1 MRGLSVGISGLI
13 LLGLVAPASAD
24 VIISQLYGGGGN
36 TGATYKNDF
45 IELLNTGSSVVSI
58 EGWSLQYASTT
69 SDFIGSN
76 LTELNGTIQ
85 PGHFF
90 LVEEAAG
97 AGGTTDL
104 PTPDITGTINLSA
117 TSGKVALVDSDTAL
131 GCGGSSDT
139 CSSSQISFIFD
150 LVGYG
155 SADYFEGSGAA
166 PAGSN
171 TMALL
176 RTNDGCSDTDDNAA
190 DFITGDPNPRN
201 SGAVPDACPEG
212 TSSSG
217 PGNGGPIDVPEPFT
231 YSVFGAGL
239 IGATMLRRQLKA
251 RANG

>member
-1 MRGLSVGISGLI
+1 MRGLSIGVSGLI
-13 LLGLVAPASAD
+13 LLGLMAPASAD
-24 VIISQLYGGGGN
+24 VLISQLYGGGGN
-36 TGATYKNDF
+36 AGATYENDF
-45 IELLNTGSSVVSI
+45 IELLNTGSSGVSI

-76 LTELNGTIQ
+76 VTELNGTIQ
-85 PGHFF
+85 PGHYY

-97 AGGTTDL
+97 AGGTTHL

-131 GCGGSSDT
+131 DCGGSSDA
-139 CSSSQISFIFD
+139 CSTSQTSLIFD

-171 TMALL
+171 TMALF

-190 DFITGDPNPRN
+190 DFTTDQPNPRN
-201 SGAVPDACPEG
+201 TSAVPTACSQD
-212 TSSSG
+212 SSTSG
-217 PGNGGPIDVPEPFT
+217 PGNGGPINVPEPFT
-231 YSVFGAGL
+231 YSLFTTGL
-239 IGATMLRRQLKA
+239 VGATMLRRQLKA
-251 RANG
+251 RAAS